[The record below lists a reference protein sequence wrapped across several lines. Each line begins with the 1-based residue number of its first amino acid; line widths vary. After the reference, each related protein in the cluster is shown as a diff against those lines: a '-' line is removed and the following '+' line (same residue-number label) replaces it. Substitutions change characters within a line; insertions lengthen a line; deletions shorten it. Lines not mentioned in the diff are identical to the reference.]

1 MIEQDFKSWMQAITI
16 EYTEIIKY
24 YNNIKYIISYNY
36 IIRIYYIHNYNDGI
50 VIYDLYIVMYI

>member
-1 MIEQDFKSWMQAITI
+1 MQAITI